1 MATLAQEVMPIA
13 HSVIVKQK
21 SLNPILALFLITW
34 NLVSCQIKHYENQL
48 LLSVRRTFTI

>member
-13 HSVIVKQK
+13 HSVIAKQK